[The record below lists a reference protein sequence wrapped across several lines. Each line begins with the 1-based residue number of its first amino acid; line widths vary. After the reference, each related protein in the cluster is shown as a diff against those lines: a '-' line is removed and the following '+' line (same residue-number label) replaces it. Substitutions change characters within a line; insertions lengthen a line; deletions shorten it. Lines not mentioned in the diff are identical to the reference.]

1 MAARYTDDEI
11 AALLAE
17 PKPLGVD
24 FRQRLRLRGKRG
36 HREAEL
42 GITGTAGSQFWVLGR
57 QASFNA
63 MDFSIILAVAPT
75 GSNLR
80 FRLRRHN
87 GKSHEHTNAIERNT
101 FYDFH
106 IHVATA
112 RYQELGMR
120 EDAFAERTDRY
131 GDYGGALRCLFS
143 DCGIVFPTEEGGLF
157 SGVGA

>member
-24 FRQRLRLRGKRG
+24 FRQRLRLREKRG
-36 HREAEL
+36 PREAEL
-42 GITGTAGSQFWVLGR
+42 GITGTAGSQFWILGR

-63 MDFSIILAVAPT
+63 LDFSIILAVTPT

-80 FRLRRHN
+80 FRLRRHS
-87 GKSHEHTNAIERNT
+87 GRSHEHAGQTARSS

-106 IHVATA
+106 IRMATL
-112 RYQELGMR
+112 RHQELGMK